1 MEDQVQL
8 QRKTIRLVLEQ
19 CQKTLELLK
28 SADEIEDQSTG
39 GNAGDGFESP
49 PPEDP
54 EADELHEL
62 LKSKVQSKD
71 FLEKL
76 GSIHMSASQN
86 ISLEDRA
93 SWDIVSSQDLWED
106 NNMDG
111 DPDGYVH
118 VSKED
123 IVEAIAC
130 FMAAYLSSLKET
142 KDLTPNQ
149 LQEALSKTFSAKGRK
164 GKLRKAWDGS
174 IVIYNVASWSATAIG
189 MYHNPAIF
197 KAAAGAFWSSCR
209 VISKLF

>member
-142 KDLTPNQ
+142 KQYLRQPLGPFGHLAVSYQSYFETMLLFADAIPESCNVEVEGLMLKTVMSSDATKYCKSSYVQKLP
-149 LQEALSKTFSAKGRK
+149 LSSR
-164 GKLRKAWDGS
+164 
-174 IVIYNVASWSATAIG
+174 
-189 MYHNPAIF
+189 
-197 KAAAGAFWSSCR
+197 
-209 VISKLF
+209 